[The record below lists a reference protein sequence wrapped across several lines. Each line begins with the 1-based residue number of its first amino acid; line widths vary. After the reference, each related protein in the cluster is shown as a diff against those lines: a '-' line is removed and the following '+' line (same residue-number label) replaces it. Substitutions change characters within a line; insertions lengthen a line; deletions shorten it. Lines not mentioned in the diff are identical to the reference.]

1 MVDIADPQGAYN
13 RTFNNKSY
21 YIQVYVTIYNVKSIG
36 TKINRKTLKFAYTI

>member
-1 MVDIADPQGAYN
+1 MVDIVDPQGAFN
-13 RTFNNKSY
+13 RTFNKSY